1 MTLAIG
7 VKHSLQLSICG
18 MSMSLGLSPK
28 HSWLGRA
35 VNCQTHFI
43 TQSQSPFLFL
53 RILSS
58 KQFLLLKTKMI
69 HWRRY
74 HFLLCHSGH
83 IFSAKWAWSQDIQ
96 EYLINFHTWRSQRK
110 SYPVLWEFPY
120 KIKLITSEKS
130 CGWNVLLGALLMWLL
145 NAKEISWI
153 SVWLLLL

>member
-1 MTLAIG
+1 MGYYGKWLMTLAIG
-7 VKHSLQLSICG
+7 VKHSLQLSICR

-53 RILSS
+53 QILSS

-96 EYLINFHTWRSQRK
+96 EYLSKLSHMKESKKILPRSVRIPIQNKTNNIREILWVECVTWCFAH
-110 SYPVLWEFPY
+110 V
-120 KIKLITSEKS
+120 TS
-130 CGWNVLLGALLMWLL
+130 
-145 NAKEISWI
+145 
-153 SVWLLLL
+153 